1 MPKGSYEVAVLGA
14 AVNRLANLRIAMAGL
29 MVLAFAF
36 TAFGQSG
43 WGATVRSSRSGPGSR
58 AAGAPESGPAPLLGV
73 VGASEP
79 NFAQEAAAGVDSV
92 TISVGWNEAEP
103 DSGTF
108 STSYIQGVNDEI
120 AAAGSAGL
128 SVVLDP
134 GLQYPPDWVFSL
146 PGGTRFVDQYGDVF
160 TGTEASGNDVAN
172 AVTDMAVRDAESSY
186 LAWLGSQIPGSS
198 LVAVRQGGGPLGEL
212 RYPDGSYNGH
222 TNCYWAYDASTQSVS
237 PVPGWVPGTGS
248 TAQATSF
255 LNAYNA
261 ELDDYG
267 VWLNGQLASDFG
279 STELV
284 MLPGWGERPGG
295 AAAETAS
302 LLTLDMDEFNQGL
315 DWTDLLGS
323 LPDAAHSVAYT
334 TYLDAPTEEPTPQLE
349 DPADY
354 LATLVAG
361 TPVRLG
367 GENTGDGTVADMD
380 LCIERALSLHFF
392 IVQWMDEAQLISS
405 DQGQDPDGPT
415 MAELGAAMGSPSPGV
430 TPPSITTTS
439 LPTAV
444 VGGSYSATLTIADG
458 EAPFTWSVTG
468 GSLPTG
474 LSLDSDGTIS
484 GSPTVAGRS
493 TFTVGATGAPAAGNQ
508 ASAAL
513 VLTVGAPDPPAAL
526 TLPVEGIA
534 STPNGGGYWLAA
546 ADGGVEAVGDATY
559 FGSMAG
565 TTLTKPIN
573 HIVATPEGGGYWLV
587 ASDGGIFSF
596 GDARFFGSMGG
607 KALNAPVVGLA
618 ATPDGGGYWLVA
630 LDGGVFSFG
639 DARFFGSMGGQHL
652 NRPVV
657 GIATDNQTGGY
668 WLVASDGGI
677 FSFGAPFLGST
688 GALTLDQ
695 PIDGMA
701 TTTGGAGYW
710 LVASD
715 GGIFSFGDAT
725 FRGSAVGSGGGVA
738 VGMATD
744 PSSPGY
750 WIADSGGQVEAEDA
764 SV

>member
-1 MPKGSYEVAVLGA
+1 MAT
-14 AVNRLANLRIAMAGL
+14 AGL
-29 MVLAFAF
+29 LVLALAF
-36 TAFGQSG
+36 TALGQSDG
-43 WGATVRSSRSGPGSR
+43 GASVRASGSGPGPR
-58 AAGAPESGPAPLLGV
+58 AGAVPAGGPAPLLGV
-73 VGASEP
+73 VGASQP
-79 NFAQEAAAGVDSV
+79 NFAQEAAAGVDAV
-92 TISVGWNEAEP
+92 TISVGWNQAEP
-103 DSGTF
+103 GSGTF

-120 AAAGSAGL
+120 AAARSAGL

-160 TGTEASGNDVAN
+160 TGTGASGNDVAN
-172 AVTDMAVRDAESSY
+172 AVTDLAVRDAESDY
-186 LAWLGSQIPGSS
+186 LAWLGGQVPGSS

-222 TNCYWAYDASTQSVS
+222 TNCYWAYDASTQAVS

-255 LNAYNA
+255 LDAYNA

-267 VWLNGQLASDFG
+267 TWLNGQLASDFG
-279 STELV
+279 TTELV

-302 LLTLDMDEFNQGL
+302 LLTDNMDEFNQGL

-354 LATLVAG
+354 LASLVAG
-361 TPVRLG
+361 TSVRLG
-367 GENTGDGTVADMD
+367 GENTGDGTLAAMD
-380 LCIERALSLHFF
+380 LCIQRATALHFF
-392 IVQWMDEAQLISS
+392 IVQWMDEAQLVSS

-439 LPTAV
+439 LPTAL
-444 VGGSYSATLTIADG
+444 VGSAYAATLTIANG
-458 EAPFTWSVTG
+458 QAPFSWSVIDG
-468 GSLPTG
+468 FLPAG
-474 LSLDSDGTIS
+474 LSLDADGTIS
-484 GSPTVAGRS
+484 GVPAVAGAS
-493 TFTVGATGAPAAGNQ
+493 SFTVEATGAPAAGNQ
-508 ASAAL
+508 AIAAL

-526 TLPVEGIA
+526 TPPIEGIA

-565 TTLTKPIN
+565 TSLTEPIN
-573 HIVATPEGGGYWLV
+573 HIVATPDGGGYWLV

-607 KALNAPVVGLA
+607 KALNAPVVDLA
-618 ATPDGGGYWLVA
+618 STPDGEGYWLVA

-639 DARFFGSMGGQHL
+639 DARFLGSMGGHHL

-657 GIATDNQTGGY
+657 GIATDDQTGGY

-688 GALTLDQ
+688 GGLTLDQ

-701 TTTGGAGYW
+701 PTTGGGGYW
-710 LVASD
+710 LVAAD
-715 GGIFSFGDAT
+715 GGIFSFGDAI
-725 FRGSAVGSGGGVA
+725 FRGSAVGSVGDSA

-744 PSSPGY
+744 PSSQGY
-750 WIADSGGQVEAEDA
+750 WIADRGGQVVAEDA
-764 SV
+764 PL